1 VHVNKATVFREGAVY
16 EAMGNRMT
24 VRLTAEATGGVCGSI
39 DFEVAPGF
47 RAPPVPHHHQHEDW
61 WGQVLDGELAIELD
75 GVVHAL
81 DAGAT
86 VFVPRGVNFRWWNP
100 TPRPARWLLVW
111 SPGGFE
117 RYFGDVGEAL
127 AGRAPTPEVL
137 AAVVPP
143 LWARYGLR
151 VAGEGA

>member
-1 VHVNKATVFREGAVY
+1 MKAGTVFREGTVT

-24 VRLTAEATGGVCGSI
+24 VRLTAEGTGGVCGSI

-47 RAPPVPHHHQHEDW
+47 RGPPVPHHHQNEDW

-75 GVVHAL
+75 GVVHTIE
-81 DAGAT
+81 AGAT

-100 TPRPARWLLVW
+100 NPWPARWLLVW

-117 RYFGDVGEAL
+117 RYFSDVGEAL
-127 AGRAPTPEVL
+127 AGRPPTPEVL

-151 VAGEGA
+151 VAGEGE